1 MRSYL
6 VLFAVSGFFKV
17 TGQCNLIITG
27 VLDGPLPGGFPKMI
41 ELFALEE
48 ISSLQSYGLGAAN
61 NGNGSDGI
69 EFTFPNEPLP
79 AGSFIYV
86 SAESTAFT
94 TFFGFAPDY
103 ITGSLPN
110 SACYF
115 NGNDA
120 IELFFQG
127 QVIDVMGDVDVD
139 GTGTLWDYMDGWMY
153 RTDYNQCNYG
163 SFNSDLWNSSGAGA
177 LVGESDNDSA
187 NTPFPVGVYQNSP
200 PLPIHDFVADY
211 QINGEDI
218 MLSLILFGT
227 LEEEYIIIERS
238 INGHD
243 FEPFE
248 LINPNQ
254 LLLNLTLKQMTPY
267 NYLNI
272 KLIGNDGAVYK
283 EQKLFIQRAQKQ
295 LFTCYKQAN
304 QLNLQNHTGSTITA
318 SVYLTNSQ
326 LLKAIEL
333 KPWERSQW
341 SPTLQNQVAIVLFR
355 DNRGNIL
362 ETKKILL

>member
-17 TGQCNLIITG
+17 TGQCDLIITG

-69 EFTFPNEPLP
+69 EFNFPNEPLP

-86 SAESTAFT
+86 SAESSAFT

-120 IELFFQG
+120 IELFYQG
-127 QVIDVMGDVDVD
+127 QVIDVMGDVDVN
-139 GTGTLWDYMDGWMY
+139 GTGTAWDYMDGWMY
-153 RTDYNQCNYG
+153 RTDNIQCNYG
-163 SFNSDLWNSSGAGA
+163 SFNPDLWNGSGAGA

-187 NTPFPVGVYQNSP
+187 NTPFPIGSYQNSP
-200 PLPIHDFVADY
+200 PLPI
-211 QINGEDI
+211 
-218 MLSLILFGT
+218 
-227 LEEEYIIIERS
+227 R
-238 INGHD
+238 
-243 FEPFE
+243 FE
-248 LINPNQ
+248 
-254 LLLNLTLKQMTPY
+254 
-267 NYLNI
+267 
-272 KLIGNDGAVYK
+272 
-283 EQKLFIQRAQKQ
+283 
-295 LFTCYKQAN
+295 
-304 QLNLQNHTGSTITA
+304 
-318 SVYLTNSQ
+318 
-326 LLKAIEL
+326 
-333 KPWERSQW
+333 
-341 SPTLQNQVAIVLFR
+341 
-355 DNRGNIL
+355 
-362 ETKKILL
+362 

>member
-17 TGQCNLIITG
+17 TGQCDLIITG

-69 EFTFPNEPLP
+69 EFNFPNEPLP
-79 AGSFIYV
+79 ANSFIYV
-86 SAESTAFT
+86 SAESSAFT

-120 IELFFQG
+120 IELFYQG
-127 QVIDVMGDVDVD
+127 QVIDVMGDVDVN
-139 GTGTLWDYMDGWMY
+139 GTGTAWDYMDGWMY
-153 RTDYNQCNYG
+153 RTDNIQCNYG
-163 SFNSDLWNSSGAGA
+163 SFNPDLWNGSGAGA

-187 NTPFPVGVYQNSP
+187 NTPFPIGSYQNSP
-200 PLPIHDFVADY
+200 PLPIHDFAADY
-211 QINGEDI
+211 QINGDDLV
-218 MLSLILFGT
+218 LSLILLGT
-227 LEEEYIIIERS
+227 LEEEYLILERS
-238 INGHD
+238 INGHH

-254 LLLNLTLKQMTPY
+254 LFLSLTLRQMTPY

-272 KLIGNDGAVYK
+272 KLIGNDGEVYK
-283 EQKLFIQRAQKQ
+283 EQKLFIQWGQEQ
-295 LFTCYKQAN
+295 EFTCYKNSN
-304 QLNLQNHTGSTITA
+304 QLYLQNHTGSTITA
-318 SVYLTNSQ
+318 CVYLPNSQ
-326 LLKAIEL
+326 LLKVIEL
-333 KPWERSQW
+333 KPWERIQW
-341 SPTLQNQVAIVLFR
+341 SPSVQNQVAIVLFR
-355 DNRGNIL
+355 DNRGKIL
-362 ETKKILL
+362 KTNKILL